1 MAKYKTFNL
10 LLRGQSK
17 RNPRESD
24 QAAIINEA
32 AVGMHLGTKPI
43 QVRSRAAVITSNS
56 CLYKW
61 EIIHSKRSMEGTMAL
76 SKALTTTICISR
88 ESLRCS
94 LYRNWRRRM
103 EAWKYSD
110 RYMTRL
116 PNSEEVLWI
125 KELHHLLRRE
135 LHIREQMKS
144 LFILIMKMRIAF

>member
-1 MAKYKTFNL
+1 
-10 LLRGQSK
+10 
-17 RNPRESD
+17 
-24 QAAIINEA
+24 
-32 AVGMHLGTKPI
+32 
-43 QVRSRAAVITSNS
+43 
-56 CLYKW
+56 
-61 EIIHSKRSMEGTMAL
+61 
-76 SKALTTTICISR
+76 
-88 ESLRCS
+88 
-94 LYRNWRRRM
+94 M